1 MIPGNHGRRCSLY
14 SGVCVLLTMH
24 ALSHMHTHT
33 CIHARTRTHTHN
45 TRIGPTCVHTHYFSH
60 THIHTHTYTHRWVGY
75 WCADMSTRI
84 KQSKV
89 TNVISFLSHTHAHT
103 YIHTHTHTGG
113 RDIGA
118 PTCQTRIKA
127 ITSNECNFFSPFQ
140 FFFGVRTTYIRSE
153 SKHHKCSTR
162 SFISKAP
169 YRTMTKVHSFHSP
182 ASEVRIFHKDR
193 IHVWCSYKSFD

>member
-140 FFFGVRTTYIRSE
+140 FFFWRPHQI
-153 SKHHKCSTR
+153 HSTEVKTPQMFDAELYFKSSVSNNDEG
-162 SFISKAP
+162 SFFSLTSI
-169 YRTMTKVHSFHSP
+169 
-182 ASEVRIFHKDR
+182 
-193 IHVWCSYKSFD
+193 